1 MEITKSTFWGQNSGG
16 TQGGQANFLGSGG
29 IIPGSGGILS
39 SLPTTGD
46 PENWETPQTTT
57 NVVRNKIHLSLF
69 HLLFHISKVQP
80 ILKVT

>member
-29 IIPGSGGILS
+29 ILS
-39 SLPTTGD
+39 SLPTRGD

-57 NVVRNKIHLSLF
+57 NIVRNKIHLSLF